1 VFEAERAIFFAI
13 RTAAMSIKEET
24 KSMYEHFY
32 HLKAEPFR
40 LSPDHRFCFNHQ
52 SYAKAKAYM
61 QYAFERAEGFV
72 MVTGRPGTGKST
84 LVNDLVDTLS
94 SSGAKV
100 AKLVSTQLEASD
112 LLRMVAH
119 AFGLQTENLDKA
131 TVLQRLDKLLMS
143 HHNDGRRA
151 LLIIDEAQD
160 LSHSAMEELRLLTNL
175 QLNSQP
181 LMQIFLL
188 GQEELRTLVQ
198 SPGME
203 QVQQRLVAACHLEQL
218 KEDETKAYIIHRLEQ
233 VGWQGDPAISNA
245 IYPVIF
251 RFTAGIPR
259 RINQICSRLFLHGS
273 VEGSHQL
280 GIEDAK
286 TVIAELQQEQL
297 TFSDS
302 VSEINFDVADE
313 YDDWVPQAGLA
324 KAPPPID
331 TTGAEPEP
339 KLKPEKEA
347 LTSKAPVARPIAAD
361 EVDSSPVAAEP
372 EVLEEP
378 VGEAVAASKQF
389 TPAAETDRSIRDHV
403 ISPAAREGREVLK
416 ERLAAQAAELSAERQ
431 NDKVSLPEK
440 DRVIEAEQVASSP
453 MAGNDLGDAL
463 INAPKKALK
472 PVNNWLPIIATAL
485 VLVIGLSIATIFV
498 LRPKAIEPQIEDV
511 QSWLEADANTPSTAL
526 AEDKPVESSEAT
538 TQVQAQ

>member
-1 VFEAERAIFFAI
+1 
-13 RTAAMSIKEET
+13 
-24 KSMYEHFY
+24 MYDRFY

-40 LSPDHRFCFNHQ
+40 LSPDHRFCFNHK

-119 AFGLQTENLDKA
+119 SFGMQTENLDKA

-160 LSHSAMEELRLLTNL
+160 LSPSAMEELRLLTNL

-181 LMQIFLL
+181 LIQIFLL

-218 KEDETKAYIIHRLEQ
+218 KEVETKAYIIHRLEQ

-245 IYPVIF
+245 VYPAIF

-259 RINQICSRLFLHGS
+259 RINQVCSRLFLHGS
-273 VEGSHQL
+273 VEGSHKL
-280 GIEDAK
+280 GIGDVRI
-286 TVIAELQQEQL
+286 VIAELQQEQL

-302 VSEINFDVADE
+302 VSEINFDLVDE
-313 YDDWVPQAGLA
+313 YDDWTPKVPVA
-324 KAPPPID
+324 KVLPVAEPASSALQNVGATIDESVPAEATVPAPAPPSVDP
-331 TTGAEPEP
+331 GA
-339 KLKPEKEA
+339 
-347 LTSKAPVARPIAAD
+347 
-361 EVDSSPVAAEP
+361 
-372 EVLEEP
+372 EVLEET
-378 VGEAVAASKQF
+378 ASAALARRNQF
-389 TPAAETDRSIRDHV
+389 APAAETDRSIRDNV
-403 ISPAAREGREVLK
+403 ILPPGRGEREILK
-416 ERLAAQAAELSAERQ
+416 ERLAAQTADLSTEQESKQAAISKKKKNPAAV
-431 NDKVSLPEK
+431 KV
-440 DRVIEAEQVASSP
+440 DFSP
-453 MAGNDLGDAL
+453 MRKSDLGDAL
-463 INAPKKALK
+463 INSSRKVVTPAAT
-472 PVNNWLPIIATAL
+472 NWLPIAAIVL
-485 VLVIGLSIATIFV
+485 VLIIGLSIAAAFV
-498 LRPKAIEPQIEDV
+498 LRPKALEPQIDGF
-511 QSWLEADANTPSTAL
+511 QSWLEADQKAL
-526 AEDKPVESSEAT
+526 NIDDQSIESAEPAT
-538 TQVQAQ
+538 QIQ